1 MTTDE
6 TRFAIADMTDA
17 FKRGDHERLVERY
30 DDDIDWALYAP
41 LLVFPF
47 AGRRR
52 GKSEVLTSLLS
63 VYQQYSIVNYA
74 APVLLVDGDR
84 CAMISRIEIVV
95 RATNRTVKSE
105 LASFSRFRDGKMV
118 EYRGYTDSFDA
129 AEQVLGFDL
138 DV

>member
-1 MTTDE
+1 VTTDE
-6 TRFAIADMTDA
+6 TRAALIDMTDA

-41 LLVFPF
+41 MLVFPF

-52 GKSEVLTSLLS
+52 GKTDVLASLLG
-63 VYQQYSIVNYA
+63 VYQRFTIAKYEVPIILA
-74 APVLLVDGDR
+74 DGDR
-84 CAMISRIEIVV
+84 AASIAEIEVV
-95 RATNRTVKSE
+95 MRSTGRSVTSQ
-105 LASFSRFRDGKMV
+105 LASFSRFRGGKMI

-129 AEQVLGFDL
+129 AEQVLGFHI

>member
-6 TRFAIADMTDA
+6 TRAALIDMTDA
-17 FKRGDHERLVERY
+17 FKRGDHERLAARY

-47 AGRRR
+47 AGKRR
-52 GKSEVLTSLLS
+52 GKSEVLASLLG
-63 VYQQYSIVNYA
+63 VYQQFTIAKYDV
-74 APVLLVDGDR
+74 PVILADGDR
-84 CAMISRIEIVV
+84 AATISEIEVV
-95 RATNRTVKSE
+95 IRSTGRSVTSQ
-105 LASFSRFRDGKMV
+105 LASFSRFRDGRMI

-129 AEQVLGFDL
+129 AEQVLGFDI

>member
-1 MTTDE
+1 
-6 TRFAIADMTDA
+6 MTDA
-17 FKRGDHERLVERY
+17 FKRGDHERLVARY

-74 APVLLVDGDR
+74 APVMLVDGDR
-84 CAMISRIEIVV
+84 CATVAKVEVMV
-95 RATNRTVKSE
+95 RATARTIKTEV
-105 LASFSRFRDGKMV
+105 ASFSRFRDGKMI

-129 AEQVLGFDL
+129 AEQVLGFDI